1 MNYSVYTDGA
11 CSNNG
16 AKDAV
21 GGAAFI
27 ILREDGSVFYQ
38 DYWKVSNATNNICEM
53 VALSYACYV
62 INDVLSPDDTVTL
75 YTDSAYIINCI
86 AQKWYKKWQTNGWRN
101 SKKEPVANR
110 ELWERLIPYFENP
123 RFSFEKVKGHS
134 GEKDWNDYVDRLAVE
149 AKKTKL

>member
-1 MNYSVYTDGA
+1 MNYSIYTDGA

-21 GGAAFI
+21 GGAAFV

-38 DYWKVSNATNNICEM
+38 DYWKVSCEM

-62 INDVLSPDDTVTL
+62 INDVLSPDDTVVL
-75 YTDSAYIINCI
+75 YTDSAYIANCI
-86 AQKWYKKWQTNGWRN
+86 IQKWYKKWQANGWRN

-123 RFSFEKVKGHS
+123 HFSFEKVHGHS
-134 GEKDWNDYVDRLAVE
+134 DCEWNNYVDKLAVC
-149 AKKTKL
+149 AKEGK